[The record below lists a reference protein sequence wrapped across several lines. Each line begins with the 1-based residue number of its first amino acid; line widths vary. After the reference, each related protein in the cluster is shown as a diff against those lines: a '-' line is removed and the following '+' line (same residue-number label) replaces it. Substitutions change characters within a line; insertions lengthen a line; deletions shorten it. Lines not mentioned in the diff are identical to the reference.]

1 MNYFIIYISYI
12 HIYKIEWIILY
23 LYSILLQIKIK
34 SRKNQLN
41 INRINQMK
49 LIYIVINKITII
61 WPTSGRFG
69 LKTSAMKRGHDIELN
84 GIRKKEKWFL
94 TFFGPFL
101 TSKSKRF
108 QKGGIIGVY
117 LHQWNQAIKGILFI
131 YMISF
136 FERYSKSKEYYLSMK
151 HP

>member
-1 MNYFIIYISYI
+1 MRDDIIIIIIHFINMNYFIIYILYI

-23 LYSILLQIKIK
+23 LYSILLQINIK

-101 TSKSKRF
+101 TANFMRF
-108 QKGGIIGVY
+108 KIRGIIR
-117 LHQWNQAIKGILFI
+117 QQ
-131 YMISF
+131 
-136 FERYSKSKEYYLSMK
+136 
-151 HP
+151 

>member
-1 MNYFIIYISYI
+1 MRDDIIIIIIHFINMNYFIIYISYI

-23 LYSILLQIKIK
+23 LYSILLQINIK

-94 TFFGPFL
+94 TFFGSFL
-101 TSKSKRF
+101 TANFMRF
-108 QKGGIIGVY
+108 KIRGIIR
-117 LHQWNQAIKGILFI
+117 QQ
-131 YMISF
+131 
-136 FERYSKSKEYYLSMK
+136 
-151 HP
+151 

>member
-1 MNYFIIYISYI
+1 MN
-12 HIYKIEWIILY
+12 ILY
-23 LYSILLQIKIK
+23 LYSILLQINIK

-84 GIRKKEKWFL
+84 GIRKK
-94 TFFGPFL
+94 
-101 TSKSKRF
+101 KSDF
-108 QKGGIIGVY
+108 
-117 LHQWNQAIKGILFI
+117 
-131 YMISF
+131 
-136 FERYSKSKEYYLSMK
+136 
-151 HP
+151 